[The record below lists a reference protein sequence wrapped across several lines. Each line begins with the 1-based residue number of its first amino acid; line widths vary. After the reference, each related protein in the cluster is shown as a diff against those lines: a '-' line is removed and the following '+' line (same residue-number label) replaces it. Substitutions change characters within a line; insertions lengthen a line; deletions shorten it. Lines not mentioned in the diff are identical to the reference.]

1 MGLMNKLRD
10 KTHIILII
18 LVLAF
23 IATIVFEWGMN
34 YLGMKGD
41 QNVQLGSV
49 NGKDISYTDFENRI
63 QFAIEQ
69 QRQQSG
75 EDPDETL
82 IQMIRDQVWDQ
93 MVTEIIA
100 SQEIERLGI
109 KVTDQEILNWVYNS
123 PQTLPDPIKKNFI
136 DSTGQFNMNIYQ
148 QALATKT
155 PEVVKFW

>member
-23 IATIVFEWGMN
+23 IATIGFEWGMN
-34 YLGMKGD
+34 YLGMKGGD
-41 QNVQLGSV
+41 QPQQLGSV
-49 NGKDISYTDFENRI
+49 NGKDISYTDFENRL

-82 IQMIRDQVWDQ
+82 IQMVRDQICDQ
-93 MVTEIIA
+93 MVTEII
-100 SQEIERLGI
+100 
-109 KVTDQEILNWVYNS
+109 
-123 PQTLPDPIKKNFI
+123 
-136 DSTGQFNMNIYQ
+136 
-148 QALATKT
+148 
-155 PEVVKFW
+155 